1 MRLLRCITP
10 RKDSV
15 LSLRAERSSLFF
27 FVFVILLINSSAF
40 AHKLNVLAF
49 AENNTL
55 TVNAYFA
62 DGTPCRECAF
72 QVLDADGKV
81 FAEGKLDKGG
91 EFSQNGETPTEMKI
105 IVDGGMGHRGEQ
117 TITSSVDTNMAY
129 EEPAAST
136 AADTTQLR
144 QIVREELSKQTA
156 ELKAEIDKGR
166 SHIDMIIAGIG
177 YILGIFGIAILVKK
191 K

>member
-1 MRLLRCITP
+1 MKTKIII
-10 RKDSV
+10 V
-15 LSLRAERSSLFF
+15 ALSLLSFS
-27 FVFVILLINSSAF
+27 NAF
-40 AHKLNVLAF
+40 AHKLNILAF

-55 TVNAYFA
+55 TINSYFA
-62 DGTPCRECAF
+62 DGTPCGKCTF

-81 FAEGKLDKGG
+81 FVEGRLDKNG
-91 EFSQNGETPTEMKI
+91 EFSKNGETPTDMKI
-105 IVDGGMGHRGEQ
+105 IVDGGMGHRAEQ

-129 EEPAAST
+129 EEPSAS
-136 AADTTQLR
+136 AEADTTQLR

-177 YILGIFGIAILVKK
+177 YILGIFGIAVLVRKK
-191 K
+191 

>member
-1 MRLLRCITP
+1 MKTKILIVALL
-10 RKDSV
+10 
-15 LSLRAERSSLFF
+15 
-27 FVFVILLINSSAF
+27 LLTFSSAF

-81 FAEGKLDKGG
+81 FVEGKLDKGG

-144 QIVREELSKQTA
+144 QIVREELSRQTA

-166 SHIDMIIAGIG
+166 SNLDMIIAGIG